1 MKLSRAAGYALA
13 ALVYLAKQQ
22 EEKPLPSHKIA
33 EEGGLSEKY
42 LLKALKPLAMAG
54 MLRSVKGPH
63 GGYRLNR
70 PPKEI
75 SVLEVIEAV
84 DGTLPGEAP
93 RVDGTGT
100 EALDRRLDDVCRE
113 AAESVR
119 DYLRGVTLVDLA
131 GSKKKK

>member
-33 EEGGLSEKY
+33 DAGGLSEKY

-70 PPKEI
+70 PADEI

-84 DGTLPGEAP
+84 DGALPGEAP
-93 RVDGTGT
+93 HVDGTGT
-100 EALDRRLDDVCRE
+100 EPLDRRLDEVCRE
-113 AAESVR
+113 AADTVR
-119 DYLRGVTLVDLA
+119 DYLRGVSLVDLA
-131 GSKKKK
+131 AGKKRK